1 MFAWSHSNIVGID
14 PNIINHALN
23 IDPKF
28 PPKQQ
33 KRRPMD
39 DERKKTLKEEVD
51 RLREN
56 KFIREAYYPEWIAN
70 LVLLPKPNGNWRTC
84 IDFSDLN

>member
-1 MFAWSHSNIVGID
+1 MFAWSHSDIVGISS
-14 PNIINHALN
+14 NIISHALN

-39 DERKKTLKEEVD
+39 DERKKALKEESTD
-51 RLREN
+51 SEKISSSRRPT
-56 KFIREAYYPEWIAN
+56 IQ
-70 LVLLPKPNGNWRTC
+70 NG
-84 IDFSDLN
+84 S

>member
-1 MFAWSHSNIVGID
+1 MIGID

-39 DERKKTLKEEVD
+39 DERKKALKEEVD

-56 KFIREAYYPEWIAN
+56 KFIREAYYPEWIGPASIAQAQWKMED
-70 LVLLPKPNGNWRTC
+70 LHRFLGPK
-84 IDFSDLN
+84 